1 MNESSLIIQIRDRA
15 SLDLLVTTDDRA
27 IVDATL
33 HAVERR
39 LGAKIQTVPLRI
51 LRPETPDRSE

>member
-27 IVDATL
+27 IVNATL

-39 LGAKIQTVPLRI
+39 LGAKIQTVPFRI